1 MVAHIVLESA
11 LMVFGITIAGYFIG
25 RKRRLKGEIDMLA
38 ITMTQG
44 WMIGIIA
51 FMAVFG
57 ICAGVFSALGKKR
70 K

>member
-1 MVAHIVLESA
+1 
-11 LMVFGITIAGYFIG
+11 
-25 RKRRLKGEIDMLA
+25 MLA

-51 FMAVFG
+51 FMEVFG

-70 K
+70 KMTVHTSCDLVKNPV

>member
-1 MVAHIVLESA
+1 
-11 LMVFGITIAGYFIG
+11 
-25 RKRRLKGEIDMLA
+25 MLA

-57 ICAGVFSALGKKR
+57 ICAGVFSAQTSTAGLPFIGMFFLQKQARYGSMDKQEGFAL
-70 K
+70 

>member
-1 MVAHIVLESA
+1 
-11 LMVFGITIAGYFIG
+11 
-25 RKRRLKGEIDMLA
+25 MLA

-57 ICAGVFSALGKKR
+57 ICAGVFSCTWQKEKIDSTYIV
-70 K
+70 

>member
-1 MVAHIVLESA
+1 VGACHR
-11 LMVFGITIAGYFIG
+11 G

-57 ICAGVFSALGKKR
+57 ICAGVFSVLGKKR

>member
-1 MVAHIVLESA
+1 
-11 LMVFGITIAGYFIG
+11 
-25 RKRRLKGEIDMLA
+25 MLT

>member
-1 MVAHIVLESA
+1 
-11 LMVFGITIAGYFIG
+11 
-25 RKRRLKGEIDMLA
+25 MLA

-44 WMIGIIA
+44 WMIGNHRIY
-51 FMAVFG
+51 AVFG

>member
-1 MVAHIVLESA
+1 
-11 LMVFGITIAGYFIG
+11 
-25 RKRRLKGEIDMLA
+25 MLA

-44 WMIGIIA
+44 WKNGIIA

-57 ICAGVFSALGKKR
+57 ICAGVVSALGKKR

>member
-1 MVAHIVLESA
+1 
-11 LMVFGITIAGYFIG
+11 
-25 RKRRLKGEIDMLA
+25 MLA

-44 WMIGIIA
+44 WMIGIVA

-57 ICAGVFSALGKKR
+57 ICAGVFSVLGKKR